1 MGNFSAINKN
11 DCSGCGACVQI
22 CPQSCLA
29 LRPDKEGFLH
39 PIMDSQNCVNCG
51 KCIKVCPV
59 ENPKKYVPLAS
70 YAAISKDNTMLKKSS
85 SGAIFPLLAQ
95 AWIQEEGYVCA
106 AEMTKD
112 LSVKHV
118 VTNKIN
124 ELRKMQGSKYVQS
137 YAFDTYEE
145 MPRLLEKV
153 KKVLFIGTPCQVSAV
168 RNMFKKNLDQLL
180 LVDLICHGVP
190 SQLFFQQH
198 LSRTYNQSNRLQKV
212 LFRDKPFY
220 EASSFRFT
228 MKYGNHVR
236 HIQPNRDA
244 YYNLFLKGASY
255 RESCYTCRYACA
267 ERVGDITLG
276 DCSTGSTYPC
286 FPYSSTVSTVILST
300 KKGQLFWD
308 KVKSDA
314 VYCKLNFEE
323 EIKRNHQLCEPSKRP
338 KIRDAVYQDF
348 QELPKDEFEK
358 RYTYQLPLYQA
369 IKQQFRHMI
378 PLSVKGKIRKFQFT
392 IRKK

>member
-145 MPRLLEKV
+145 MKRLLEKG

-190 SQLFFQQH
+190 SQLFEYSCAVTPQVRQ
-198 LSRTYNQSNRLQKV
+198 TGNRLSGLAGTAYAS
-212 LFRDKPFY
+212 LF
-220 EASSFRFT
+220 T
-228 MKYGNHVR
+228 
-236 HIQPNRDA
+236 
-244 YYNLFLKGASY
+244 
-255 RESCYTCRYACA
+255 
-267 ERVGDITLG
+267 
-276 DCSTGSTYPC
+276 
-286 FPYSSTVSTVILST
+286 
-300 KKGQLFWD
+300 
-308 KVKSDA
+308 
-314 VYCKLNFEE
+314 
-323 EIKRNHQLCEPSKRP
+323 
-338 KIRDAVYQDF
+338 
-348 QELPKDEFEK
+348 
-358 RYTYQLPLYQA
+358 
-369 IKQQFRHMI
+369 
-378 PLSVKGKIRKFQFT
+378 
-392 IRKK
+392 